1 VTHFVDN
8 TGLNEE
14 AIARGLAVANSVTI
28 NFSTVSED
36 RATRLAIAH
45 SELRGHEDQLGEA
58 IFLADGP
65 DGGVGIELRK
75 NAEELK
81 NRLNDVQAMIL
92 AMIPLVR
99 SVFGGRWRW
108 RSCAG

>member
-1 VTHFVDN
+1 MSNFVDN

-36 RATRLAIAH
+36 RATRIAIAH
-45 SELRGHEDQLGEA
+45 FELRWNEDKLGEA

-65 DGGVGIELRK
+65 DGGVSIELRK
-75 NAEELK
+75 NAEKLK
-81 NRLNDVQAMIL
+81 NRLNDVLAVIL
-92 AMIPLVR
+92 AMIALVR

-108 RSCAG
+108 RTCAG